1 TEIILISIPIAIFIG
16 AILLSNN
23 IRDLDNDKASGR
35 KTIAIL
41 IGRKNAMIFLASLFS
56 VAYVLTVIFIIIE
69 ILPFWSLI
77 TLISG
82 VKAAEA
88 IAKFHGKTK
97 PIEMMPGMVATGQT
111 NTIYGFLLGISL
123 LISKFI

>member
-1 TEIILISIPIAIFIG
+1 
-16 AILLSNN
+16 N
-23 IRDLDNDKASGR
+23 IRDLDNDKESGR

-41 IGRKNAMIFLASLFS
+41 IGRKNAIIFLASLFS
-56 VAYVLTVIFIIIE
+56 VAYILTVLFIIIG

-77 TLISG
+77 TLISAL
-82 VKAAEA
+82 KAADA
-88 IAKFHGKTK
+88 TAKFHGKTT

-123 LISKFI
+123 LLSKFV